1 MDVKGLSIQDI
12 IDMDWRDINKLNERE
27 LRELSMRLNS
37 AANKRLRRLEKS
49 DMDEWS
55 PAYSHIKKSG
65 GDFSVKGK
73 DTKVAIKNEIQRAS
87 DFLRSKTS
95 TDKGTKEYR
104 ENVLDIFRS
113 KANKK
118 KKSTD
123 DTKASPTTQSPVSS
137 AEDDTKAS
145 PTTQSP
151 VSSAEDEDVD
161 IENMSEMQRKKLFRA
176 LDRLREKNA
185 AKVYNIGSDLIIKEL
200 RKSQLGDKR
209 KSRDKLVEELEKK
222 FPELMEDSEST
233 YVREQQDYQNRTDE
247 DGKFR
252 PLTAQ
257 EELDSPFIR

>member
-49 DMDEWS
+49 GMDEWS

-104 ENVLDIFRS
+104 ENVSDIFRS

-118 KKSTD
+118 KKST
-123 DTKASPTTQSPVSS
+123 
-137 AEDDTKAS
+137 DDTKAS

>member
-12 IDMDWRDINKLNERE
+12 IDMDWRDINRLNEKE

-37 AANKRLRRLEKS
+37 TANKRLRRLEKS
-49 DMDEWS
+49 GMDEWS

-87 DFLRSKTS
+87 DFLRAKTS

-104 ENVLDIFRS
+104 ENVSDIFRS

-123 DTKASPTTQSPVSS
+123 DENKTDTKTTPTTQSPVSS
-137 AEDDTKAS
+137 
-145 PTTQSP
+145 
-151 VSSAEDEDVD
+151 VEDEDAD

-209 KSRDKLVEELEKK
+209 KSRDRLVEELEEK
-222 FPELMEDSEST
+222 FPELMEDSETT
-233 YVREQQDYQNRTDE
+233 YVREQQEYQNRTDE
-247 DGKFR
+247 DGQLH

-257 EELDSPFIR
+257 EELDNPFIR

>member
-1 MDVKGLSIQDI
+1 MNVKGLSIQDI

-49 DMDEWS
+49 GMDEWS

-104 ENVLDIFRS
+104 ENVSDIFRS
-113 KANKK
+113 KVNKK
-118 KKSTD
+118 KKST
-123 DTKASPTTQSPVSS
+123 
-137 AEDDTKAS
+137 DDTKAS

-185 AKVYNIGSDLIIKEL
+185 AMVYNIGSDLIIKEL

>member
-12 IDMDWRDINKLNERE
+12 IDMDWRDINRLNEKE

-49 DMDEWS
+49 GMDEWS

-87 DFLRSKTS
+87 DFLRAKTS

-104 ENVLDIFRS
+104 ENVSDIFRS

-123 DTKASPTTQSPVSS
+123 DENKTDTKTAPTTQSPVSS
-137 AEDDTKAS
+137 
-145 PTTQSP
+145 
-151 VSSAEDEDVD
+151 VEDEDVD

-176 LDRLREKNA
+176 LDRLRENNA
-185 AKVYNIGSDLIIKEL
+185 AAVYNIGSDVIIKEL

-209 KSRDKLVEELEKK
+209 KSRDRLGEELEEK
-222 FPELMEDSEST
+222 FPELMEDSETT
-233 YVREQQDYQNRTDE
+233 YVREQQEYQNRTDE
-247 DGKFR
+247 DGQLH

-257 EELDSPFIR
+257 EELDNPFIR

>member
-137 AEDDTKAS
+137 AED
-145 PTTQSP
+145 
-151 VSSAEDEDVD
+151 EDVD

>member
-49 DMDEWS
+49 GMDEWS

-104 ENVLDIFRS
+104 ENVTDIFRS
-113 KANKK
+113 KSNKK

-123 DTKASPTTQSPVSS
+123 
-137 AEDDTKAS
+137 EDKTDTKAS

-176 LDRLREKNA
+176 LDRLREKKA
-185 AKVYNIGSDLIIKEL
+185 AMVYNIGSDLIIKEL

-209 KSRDKLVEELEKK
+209 KSRDRLVEELEEK
-222 FPELMEDSEST
+222 FPELMEDSKTT
-233 YVREQQDYQNRTDE
+233 YVREQQEYQNRTDE
-247 DGKFR
+247 DGKLR
-252 PLTAQ
+252 PLSAQ
-257 EELDSPFIR
+257 EELDNPFIR

>member
-12 IDMDWRDINKLNERE
+12 IDKDWRDINKLHERE

-49 DMDEWS
+49 GMDEWS

-87 DFLRSKTS
+87 DFLRAKTS
-95 TDKGTKEYR
+95 TYKGTKEYR
-104 ENVLDIFRS
+104 ENVSDIFRS

-123 DTKASPTTQSPVSS
+123 ENKTDTQA
-137 AEDDTKAS
+137 AS

-185 AKVYNIGSDLIIKEL
+185 SMVYNIGSDLIIKEL

-209 KSRDKLVEELEKK
+209 KSRDRLVEELEEK
-222 FPELMEDSEST
+222 FPELMEDSETT

>member
-27 LRELSMRLNS
+27 LRGLSMRLNS

-49 DMDEWS
+49 GMDEWS

-104 ENVLDIFRS
+104 ENVSDIFRS

-118 KKSTD
+118 KTD
-123 DTKASPTTQSPVSS
+123 TQTASPTTQSPVSGD
-137 AEDDTKAS
+137 EDEDVDIT
-145 PTTQSP
+145 
-151 VSSAEDEDVD
+151 DEDVD

-185 AKVYNIGSDLIIKEL
+185 AQVYNIGSDLIIKEL
-200 RKSQLGDKR
+200 RKSQLGDRR
-209 KSRDKLVEELEKK
+209 KSRDRLVEELEEK
-222 FPELMEDSEST
+222 FPELMEDSETT
-233 YVREQQDYQNRTDE
+233 YVRQQQEYQNRPDE
-247 DGKFR
+247 DGQFR
-252 PLTAQ
+252 PLTPQ

>member
-49 DMDEWS
+49 GMDEWS

-87 DFLRSKTS
+87 DFLRAKTS

-104 ENVLDIFRS
+104 ENVSDIFRS

-118 KKSTD
+118 KTD
-123 DTKASPTTQSPVSS
+123 TQTASPTTQSPVSS
-137 AEDDTKAS
+137 
-145 PTTQSP
+145 
-151 VSSAEDEDVD
+151 VEDEDVD

-185 AKVYNIGSDLIIKEL
+185 AQVYNIGSDLIIKEL
-200 RKSQLGDKR
+200 RKSQLGDRR
-209 KSRDKLVEELEKK
+209 KSRDRLVEELEEK
-222 FPELMEDSEST
+222 FPELMEDSETT
-233 YVREQQDYQNRTDE
+233 YVRQQQEYQNRPDE
-247 DGKFR
+247 DGQFR